1 MTLSMHGNY
10 LVQAVI
16 AASGISSRPHV
27 VSVASG
33 GKLHVAPMERE
44 TPSTLF
50 FNGALV
56 LVTDHE
62 SIGIVESCRTQV
74 PATTLRAVHKA
85 LASAGKLASEANTA
99 VVPLLLPFD
108 ASPCRPL

>member
-1 MTLSMHGNY
+1 MQVSY

-16 AASGISSRPHV
+16 SASGISSGPHV
-27 VSVASG
+27 VSVLPG
-33 GKLHVAPMERE
+33 GRLHVAPMERE

-56 LVTDHE
+56 LAADRE
-62 SIGIVESCRTQV
+62 SAGIIEAERTAL
-74 PATTLRAVHKA
+74 PAMTLRAVHKA
-85 LASAGKLASEANTA
+85 LASAGRLASEANVD

-108 ASPCRPL
+108 GAPCRPLLP